1 MLIIIGGRIDEH
13 EILSRETEY
22 IRKSQTEVTELKN
35 TIPELI
41 YILERL
47 NSRLVEDT
55 DWISKLEN
63 KTIEFTQ
70 TAK

>member
-13 EILSRETEY
+13 EILNRETEY